1 MYFLLIGIVML
12 ALKYLEI
19 GPIAGLSWWII
30 LSPFG
35 MAIAWWS
42 WADSSGY
49 TKRVEIAKMAKRKD
63 DRIDKQR
70 EAMGMLSKKKKK

>member
-19 GPIAGLSWWII
+19 GPIASLSWWIV

-35 MAIAWWS
+35 MAIAWWW

-70 EAMGMLSKKKKK
+70 DAMGLLPKKKKK

>member
-12 ALKYLEI
+12 ALKYLDVE
-19 GPIAGLSWWII
+19 PIAGLSWWIV

-35 MAIAWWS
+35 LAIVWWW

-49 TKRVEIAKMAKRKD
+49 TKRVEIDKMAKRKEN
-63 DRIDKQR
+63 RIDKQR
-70 EAMGMLSKKKKK
+70 DAMGMLPRKKRK